1 MKLNLGCGSQVVA
14 GWTNVDWVPGARLAK
29 LPLFKAINRKLR
41 FFRADWHKDIVLH
54 DLTRPFP
61 WPEESVDVVYSSHTL
76 EHPSKEEGLKFLKE
90 CHRVLRRGGIIR
102 ILVPDLAA
110 SCSGTIPASCAENFV
125 AELGVLYHSSL
136 RGLRGKLFFMVQ
148 FPHKCMYDTP
158 ALIGARAAPAST
170 PGAEARWRAISR
182 RSRRSRF
189 PAAPRRR

>member
-14 GWTNVDWVPGARLAK
+14 GWTNVDWAPGARLAK

-110 SCSGTIPASCAENFV
+110 SCSGTIPASCARRT
-125 AELGVLYHSSL
+125 SSL
-136 RGLRGKLFFMVQ
+136 SLA
-148 FPHKCMYDTP
+148 CCTT
-158 ALIGARAAPAST
+158 AASAACGASCSS
-170 PGAEARWRAISR
+170 WSNSR
-182 RSRRSRF
+182 TSACTTRR
-189 PAAPRRR
+189 P